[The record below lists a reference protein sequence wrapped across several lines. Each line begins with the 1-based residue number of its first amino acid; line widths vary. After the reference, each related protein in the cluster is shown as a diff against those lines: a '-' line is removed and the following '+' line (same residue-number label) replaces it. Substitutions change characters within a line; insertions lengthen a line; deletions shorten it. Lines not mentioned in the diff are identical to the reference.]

1 MQRFLIV
8 DDNAIERTLYATIIN
23 YYFESSHI
31 DFAADGLEVL
41 DKSTKNDYEVIIV
54 DIEMPRMNGIDFF
67 DQLKN
72 FSPHKAEKVIFSSAN
87 IDSHRKTFFNN
98 ENCSHISKPF
108 SRKDLLH
115 IMNSTIKKT
124 KIYSCGNKTA

>member
-31 DFAADGLEVL
+31 DFAADGLEAL
-41 DKSTKNDYEVIIV
+41 DKSSKNDYEVIIV

-72 FSPHKAEKVIFSSAN
+72 QMVPLKA
-87 IDSHRKTFFNN
+87 
-98 ENCSHISKPF
+98 
-108 SRKDLLH
+108 L
-115 IMNSTIKKT
+115 
-124 KIYSCGNKTA
+124 NKTLLIFQFPC